1 MRFIHIS
8 DTHLGASGFSR
19 KLSPSGYNQREED
32 ICNSFQVAVDRIISL
47 KPDFV
52 LHSGDLF
59 HSVRPTNR
67 IINFAI
73 RQILRIVNLQIPM
86 VIISGNHDTPKQRAV
101 GSVFSFFEVLS
112 PYLYLIYRNEYELIR
127 LDETAIHAIPH
138 CLNQEDFGRE
148 MAKIEIV
155 HRPSTSLRTSPPP
168 FDFAQDKSADHSQ
181 NQEFNI
187 LMLHGVVAGIPEFS
201 MGELAEQE
209 IQSSY
214 LEMPFDYVALGH
226 YHRFCEISP
235 RVYYAGS
242 TERLSM
248 AELGQ
253 EKGFVEIQINPDSE
267 ERPPSAALQL
277 RSGQVRRPPQI
288 TITFHKVP
296 AREMIE
302 LPSINARNL
311 DQEQVLR
318 EIENRIQVD
327 DILEKIVRLKVKDI
341 PEHIY
346 KSLDFREIAE
356 LKSKAFHFDLRFE
369 RKEEEGKSQAAK
381 TSIGKL
387 NVEFEH
393 FLNQIPVENLQKDR
407 LLELGLKYL
416 TANASTVDGPRST
429 NGLL

>member
-1 MRFIHIS
+1 VHSLVNKLSMRFVHIS

-32 ICNSFQVAVDRIISL
+32 ICNSFQSAVDQIISL

-73 RQILRIVNLQIPM
+73 RQILRIVNLQIPL

-112 PYLYLIYRNEYELIR
+112 PYLHLVYRNQYESIK
-127 LDETAIHAIPH
+127 LDQATIHAIPH

-155 HRPSTSLRTSPPP
+155 RRPPSAVRS
-168 FDFAQDKSADHSQ
+168 QDQ
-181 NQEFNI
+181 NQNFHI

-209 IQSSY
+209 IPSSY

-253 EKGFVEIQINPDSE
+253 EKGFVEIQFNPDSE
-267 ERPPSAALQL
+267 ERPPSA
-277 RSGQVRRPPQI
+277 VRRPPQI
-288 TITFHKVP
+288 KIIFHKVS

-302 LPSINARNL
+302 LQSIDARNL
-311 DQEQVLR
+311 DQEQVIR
-318 EIENRIQVD
+318 EIEDRIRVS
-327 DILEKIVRLKVKDI
+327 DILEKIVRLKVKEI

-356 LKSKAFHFDLRFE
+356 LKSKAFYFDLRFE
-369 RKEEEGKSQAAK
+369 RKEEEGKSQATK

-387 NVEFEH
+387 NLEFEN
-393 FLNQIPVENLQKDR
+393 FLNQIPVENMQKEK

-416 TANASTVDGPRST
+416 TAKESTVDGPLST
-429 NGLL
+429 NDLL

>member
-1 MRFIHIS
+1 MRFVHIS

-32 ICNSFQVAVDRIISL
+32 ICNSFQAAIDQIISL

-59 HSVRPTNR
+59 HTVRPTNR

-112 PYLYLIYRNEYELIR
+112 PYLHLIYRNQYEPIKLNQA
-127 LDETAIHAIPH
+127 TIHAIPH

-148 MAKIEIV
+148 MARIKIDR
-155 HRPSTSLRTSPPP
+155 RPSTSLRTSP
-168 FDFAQDKSADHSQ
+168 QSAVRSQ
-181 NQEFNI
+181 NKNLNI

-209 IQSSY
+209 IPSSY

-226 YHRFCEISP
+226 YHRFCEINP
-235 RVYYAGS
+235 RAYYAGS

-253 EKGFVEIQINPDSE
+253 EKGFVEIQLNPDSE
-267 ERPPSAALQL
+267 ERPPSA
-277 RSGQVRRPPQI
+277 VRRPPQI
-288 TITFHKVP
+288 KITFHKVP
-296 AREMIE
+296 EREMIE
-302 LPSINARNL
+302 LPSIDAKNM

-318 EIENRIQVD
+318 QIEDRIGTI
-327 DILEKIVRLKVKDI
+327 DISEKIVRLKVNEI

-346 KSLDFREIAE
+346 NSLDFRKIAE
-356 LKSKAFHFDLRFE
+356 IKSKAFYFDLRLE
-369 RKEEEGKSQAAK
+369 RPKDKGEKGQPST

-387 NVEFEH
+387 NIEFQQY
-393 FLNQIPVENLQKDR
+393 LNQVPIENLNKDK
-407 LLELGLKYL
+407 LMELGLKYL
-416 TANASTVDGPRST
+416 TAKASTVDGPLST
-429 NGLL
+429 DNLL

>member
-1 MRFIHIS
+1 MRFVHIS

-32 ICNSFQVAVDRIISL
+32 ICNSFQAAVDQIISL
-47 KPDFV
+47 QPDFV

-73 RQILRIVNLQIPM
+73 RQILRIVNLQIPL

-112 PYLYLIYRNEYELIR
+112 PYLHLVYRNQYESIKLNQA
-127 LDETAIHAIPH
+127 TIHAIPH

-148 MAKIEIV
+148 MARIEVV
-155 HRPSTSLRTSPPP
+155 HGPRSTVR
-168 FDFAQDKSADHSQ
+168 SQ
-181 NQEFNI
+181 NHEFNI

-209 IQSSY
+209 IPSSY

-248 AELGQ
+248 AEMGQ
-253 EKGFVEIQINPDSE
+253 EKGFVEIQVSPDSE
-267 ERPPSAALQL
+267 ERPPSA
-277 RSGQVRRPPQI
+277 VRRPPQI
-288 TITFHKVP
+288 KITFHKVP

-302 LPSINARNL
+302 LPVIVAKNL

-318 EIENRIQVD
+318 EIEDRIQVN
-327 DILEKIVRLKVKDI
+327 DISEKIVRLKVKDI

-369 RKEEEGKSQAAK
+369 RKEEEGKSQATK

-387 NVEFEH
+387 NLEFEN

-416 TANASTVDGPRST
+416 TAKESTVAGPLSHDD
-429 NGLL
+429 LL

>member
-1 MRFIHIS
+1 MRFVHIS

-32 ICNSFQVAVDRIISL
+32 ICNSFQAAVDQIISL

-59 HSVRPTNR
+59 HTVRPTNR

-101 GSVFSFFEVLS
+101 GSVFSFFDVLS
-112 PYLYLIYRNEYELIR
+112 PYLHLIYRNQYEPIKLGQA
-127 LDETAIHAIPH
+127 TIHAIPH

-148 MAKIEIV
+148 MAKIKIV
-155 HRPSTSLRTSPPP
+155 HRPQSTV
-168 FDFAQDKSADHSQ
+168 HSQ
-181 NQEFNI
+181 NKNQNQKFHI
-187 LMLHGVVAGIPEFS
+187 LMLHGVIAGIPEFS

-209 IQSSY
+209 IPSSY

-226 YHRFCEISP
+226 YHRFCEINP
-235 RVYYAGS
+235 RAYYAGS

-253 EKGFVEIQINPDSE
+253 EKGFVEIQLNPDSE
-267 ERPPSAALQL
+267 ERPPSA
-277 RSGQVRRPPQI
+277 VRRPPQI
-288 TITFHKVP
+288 KITFHKVP
-296 AREMIE
+296 EREMIE
-302 LPSINARNL
+302 LPSIDAKNM

-318 EIENRIQVD
+318 EIEDRIRVN
-327 DILEKIVRLKVKDI
+327 DISEKIVRLKVKEI

-346 KSLDFREIAE
+346 KSMDFREIAE
-356 LKSKAFHFDLRFE
+356 LKSRAFHFDLRFE
-369 RKEEEGKSQAAK
+369 RKEEEGKSQATK

-387 NVEFEH
+387 NLEFEN
-393 FLNQIPVENLQKDR
+393 FLNQIPVENLQKDK

-416 TANASTVDGPRST
+416 TAKASAVDGPLST
-429 NGLL
+429 DDLL